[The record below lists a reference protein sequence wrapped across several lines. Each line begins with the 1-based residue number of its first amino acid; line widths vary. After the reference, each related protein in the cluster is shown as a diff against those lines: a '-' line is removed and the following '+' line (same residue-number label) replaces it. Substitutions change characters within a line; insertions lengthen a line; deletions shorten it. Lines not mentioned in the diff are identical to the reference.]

1 MFKSQKPDGRNWK
14 IDLVGLSLDKTLP
27 RNLKIEWVIEDP
39 KCEDNGK
46 YRCTRIYGPGRRSS
60 HLIELRMESDIPG
73 GRI

>member
-1 MFKSQKPDGRNWK
+1 MFKLQKPEGRNWK

-46 YRCTRIYGPGRRSS
+46 YRCTRIYGSERRSTHS
-60 HLIELRMESDIPG
+60 VKLKIASDIPG
-73 GRI
+73 GDI